1 MIFLRTNWP
10 IFVHKFRLQRR
21 RYASTLVCTAQTVRS
36 DKENNLLLSYWTRLG
51 LVLCEHEWVIGTFDV
66 CVERT
71 SRHLWPSVLDGDE
84 IVPGWQWC
92 VAELIAFIDLST
104 DQLDPWRTADV
115 DCQGTA
121 AGLGRV
127 DDELTQLTYNR
138 PQHTLTD
145 RQIDRQLV
153 PWDLVCIDVSQHCQS
168 SVNQSNRDVVK
179 WATSKTEVSSRLL
192 TDRRHMTG
200 RQTAGCTALY
210 VWWGMSYRW
219 ILYKV
224 RRRTLWLGWRQR
236 LVVLPVQGTDCQ
248 VRECRSA
255 WREHSVDRS
264 LVARNWLCTDLL
276 CHMYTTPAI
285 KTGSDD
291 VFLVSSLVLKTVA
304 ISASPRERARWSTLP
319 TPRQHHLPLPSHQ
332 THE

>member
-1 MIFLRTNWP
+1 M
-10 IFVHKFRLQRR
+10 
-21 RYASTLVCTAQTVRS
+21 
-36 DKENNLLLSYWTRLG
+36 
-51 LVLCEHEWVIGTFDV
+51 LCEHEWVIGTFDV

-138 PQHTLTD
+138 PQHALTD

-179 WATSKTEVSSRLL
+179 WATSKTESL
-192 TDRRHMTG
+192 TQCLAVYWQIGGTWQADR
-200 RQTAGCTALY
+200 Q
-210 VWWGMSYRW
+210 
-219 ILYKV
+219 
-224 RRRTLWLGWRQR
+224 
-236 LVVLPVQGTDCQ
+236 
-248 VRECRSA
+248 
-255 WREHSVDRS
+255 
-264 LVARNWLCTDLL
+264 LVALHCTCGGACHTAESFIKSVAERSDL
-276 CHMYTTPAI
+276 A
-285 KTGSDD
+285 G
-291 VFLVSSLVLKTVA
+291 VSV
-304 ISASPRERARWSTLP
+304 
-319 TPRQHHLPLPSHQ
+319 
-332 THE
+332 